1 MKIAVLLSGG
11 IDSSFAALYLKRK
24 GEDIIG
30 ISFSQLEET
39 QQELQRAQEVAKE
52 LSIPYYHFNVSEV
65 FNQKIIK
72 PFYETYL
79 EARTPNPCPFCNK
92 IIKFTLL
99 WKKARELGMDKISTG
114 HYAKIEYSNQKEEF
128 VLKKAEDKNK
138 DQSYFL
144 WQLNQKQLSKAILPL
159 GGFTKEQ
166 VREEINNSNLGK
178 LFGKEGSVP
187 ESHDVC
193 FIQEENLSEFLKQH
207 TSLNIGPIF
216 NQQGE
221 KIGEHPGIQFF
232 TKGQRKGLGLG
243 AKTPQ
248 QQPLYIKEI
257 DKAKN
262 AIVVAPKKE
271 LYQQKITIEN
281 VNWISQKPPE
291 TPLEVEAKIRYR
303 SSSSPATIKKSGS
316 EKYKLE
322 FKEPQYAPTPGQ
334 HAVFYQKNLL
344 LGGGI
349 IQE

>member
-11 IDSSFAALYLKRK
+11 IDSSFTALYLKRK

-30 ISFSQLEET
+30 ISFSQLKET

-52 LSIPYYHFNVSEV
+52 LSIPYYCFNVSET

-72 PFYETYL
+72 PFCQTYS

-99 WKKARELGMDKISTG
+99 REKARELGMDKISTG

-128 VLKKAEDKNK
+128 VLKKAKDKNK

-144 WQLNQKQLSKAILPL
+144 WQLTQKQLSEAVLPL
-159 GGFTKEQ
+159 GYFTKEQ
-166 VREEINNSNLGK
+166 VREEINNSKLDK

-187 ESHDVC
+187 ESNDIC
-193 FIQEENLSEFLKQH
+193 FIQDKSLFELLKQH
-207 TSLNIGPIF
+207 TSFNTGPIL

-232 TKGQRKGLGLG
+232 TRGQRKGLELG
-243 AKTPQ
+243 AKNSQ

-281 VNWISQKPPE
+281 VNWISQKLPK
-291 TPLEVEAKIRYR
+291 TPLEIEAKIRYR
-303 SSSSPATIKKSGS
+303 NSSSSATIKKSGS
-316 EKYKLE
+316 RKYKLE
-322 FKEPQYAPTPGQ
+322 FKEPQYAPTPAQ

-349 IQE
+349 IRE